1 MVVFFTQKMQM
12 DPVPPQAFGNFF
24 EGDCYIVLYVSKKL
38 GDFMRYI
45 NIYIY
50 ISHICVT
57 CHAFHYYHQISE
69 NKGSRQ
75 SADIHYWVGRTSSQD
90 EQGAAA
96 IYVTQLDEYLG
107 GSPVQYREVQGYESP
122 RFRSYFKNGLM

>member
-45 NIYIY
+45 NTYTY
-50 ISHICVT
+50 ISYM
-57 CHAFHYYHQISE
+57 CHLSCFSLL
-69 NKGSRQ
+69 
-75 SADIHYWVGRTSSQD
+75 SSD
-90 EQGAAA
+90 
-96 IYVTQLDEYLG
+96 
-107 GSPVQYREVQGYESP
+107 
-122 RFRSYFKNGLM
+122 K